1 MGRSSL
7 DKRNLSLLQP
17 PRFCN
22 VAGKSGGSMS
32 APVWSSG
39 YKPTKE
45 DLKGL
50 YNHRFETAGGLV
62 LDCYLAFE
70 EEERAT
76 YDHPGSAAAVE
87 LIWALVE
94 GVDISEVIGDLAGTI
109 EEEALGDME
118 AKAEDDQYDRGQERY
133 EDRNAE

>member
-1 MGRSSL
+1 
-7 DKRNLSLLQP
+7 
-17 PRFCN
+17 
-22 VAGKSGGSMS
+22 MS
-32 APVWSSG
+32 APVWTTG
-39 YKPTKE
+39 YKPTKA
-45 DLKGL
+45 DLYGL

-70 EEERAT
+70 AEERAT

-94 GVDISEVIGDLAGTI
+94 GVDIFEVIGDLAATI
-109 EEEALGDME
+109 EEEALEDME

-133 EDRNAE
+133 ENRRDAE

>member
-1 MGRSSL
+1 MN
-7 DKRNLSLLQP
+7 KT
-17 PRFCN
+17 
-22 VAGKSGGSMS
+22 
-32 APVWSSG
+32 PVWTSG
-39 YKPTKE
+39 YKPTKA

-50 YNHRFETAGGLV
+50 YHHRFETSGGLV
-62 LDCYLAFE
+62 IDCYLAYE

-76 YDHPGSAAAVE
+76 FDHPGSAAAVE

-109 EEEALGDME
+109 EEEALEDME
-118 AKAEDDQYDRGQERY
+118 VQAEDDQYDKGQERY

>member
-1 MGRSSL
+1 M
-7 DKRNLSLLQP
+7 NNTP
-17 PRFCN
+17 F
-22 VAGKSGGSMS
+22 
-32 APVWSSG
+32 WTHG
-39 YKPTKE
+39 YKPTKA

-76 YDHPGSAAAVE
+76 FDHPGSAAAIE

-94 GVDISEVIGDLAGTI
+94 GVDISEVIGDLIGTI
-109 EEEALGDME
+109 EEEALEDM
-118 AKAEDDQYDRGQERY
+118 AVQAEHDQYDKGQERY
-133 EDRNAE
+133 EDRNAA